1 MPLIDTGLVVRYYC
15 DEAASGTSPATLLD
29 VSGSAYNLPIT
40 YDGSELV
47 YVDVGGNRGLDFTT
61 TATDGRANKAVTTS
75 DTIDAALDGVSSA
88 TFEVVMRVDAVTGS
102 HSRMFGI
109 HDRVGG
115 DYDIGLKAT
124 STSNYVFQARTGGVF
139 ESAIDLAAS
148 SRAVYHIV
156 WDRTEATQIDR
167 VKFYKNNVELT
178 VGKTGNMDNSTD
190 LNIQAGSV
198 DLIVGNRESTGSFQR
213 AFDGV
218 LFYAA
223 IYTGVLS
230 AADRTTNYTILDAD
244 DDTPGGPA
252 PAGPGT
258 AAYTYRRRRGMA
270 V

>member
-1 MPLIDTGLVVRYYC
+1 MPLVDTGLVVRYYC
-15 DEAASGTSPATLLD
+15 DEAASGTTPTTLLD
-29 VSGSAYNLPIT
+29 ASGNAYHLPIT
-40 YDGSELV
+40 YDASELV
-47 YVDVGGNRGLDFTT
+47 YVDIGDNRGLDFTT
-61 TATDGRANKAVTTS
+61 TATDGRANKAVTAS
-75 DTIDAALDGVSSA
+75 DVIDAALDGVSSA
-88 TFEVVMRVDAVTGS
+88 TFELVMRVDGVTGS
-102 HSRMFGI
+102 HSRIFGI
-109 HDRVGG
+109 HDRTGG

-124 STSNYVFQARTGGVF
+124 SLSNYVFQSFQTGVT

-156 WDRTEATQIDR
+156 WDGTESTQIDR
-167 VKFYKNNVELT
+167 VRFYKNNVELT
-178 VGKTGNMDNSTD
+178 VGKTGNVASAI

-218 LFYAA
+218 FFYGA
-223 IYTGVLS
+223 IYTGVMS
-230 AADRTTNYTILDAD
+230 AADRTTNYSILDAD